1 MQSPADLINEA
12 NKEIK
17 IADYVLEIT
26 NKVVKDKKIVVSTL
40 MHLKK
45 SINLSIKAYLIF
57 QKEKGNIHNIFSDE
71 SLLLNYFME
80 NYSKKFLI
88 SQDSK
93 NDIMTIF
100 NSIKSYDL
108 RGMIL
113 EKNDKYTFISENYE
127 LINFKF
133 EELKKFIKTAMD
145 LSKKISGEINDR
157 A

>member
-1 MQSPADLINEA
+1 MQSPIELANEA
-12 NKEIK
+12 VKEAK
-17 IADYVLEIT
+17 IADYVLQIT

-40 MHLKK
+40 IHLKK
-45 SINLSIKAYLIF
+45 SLLLSIKSYLF
-57 QKEKGNIHNIFSDE
+57 FEKEKGNIHNVFTDE
-71 SLLLNYFME
+71 NLLLDYFMQ
-80 NYSKKFLI
+80 NYSSKFYL

-133 EELKKFIKTAMD
+133 DELKKFIKTALD
-145 LSKKISGEINDR
+145 LSKKIGEDIK
-157 A
+157 

>member
-1 MQSPADLINEA
+1 MQLPNDLINEA
-12 NKEIK
+12 IKEAK

-26 NKVVKDKKIVVSTL
+26 NKVIKDKKIVVSTL

-45 SINLSIKAYLIF
+45 SINLSIKAYFIF

-71 SLLLNYFME
+71 YLLLNYFMD
-80 NYSKKFLI
+80 NYSQRFSLNNDLKK
-88 SQDSK
+88 
-93 NDIMTIF
+93 DIMTIF
-100 NSIKSYDL
+100 DSIKSYDL

-133 EELKKFIKTAMD
+133 EELKKFIKTSLD
-145 LSKKISGEINDR
+145 LAKSIEVELK
-157 A
+157 